1 MGAVQMDR
9 ETLIKRLESDES
21 IEDELSASTL
31 PEGGSGEAL
40 RMAVAKIRE
49 KRTKDG
55 KPIGV
60 KLDKKRRLTA
70 SQRAFAAYVTQG
82 DSPAVAYRKAYPNC
96 SANDATVSASAN
108 RLMKDARISALMG
121 SVFEAVKETIVA
133 DAVATRRHVMEE
145 LFKHCGDTSHNISAR
160 LKALELMGRAVGM
173 FTDKIEQKVEEI
185 STEQLK
191 KELKGHL
198 SLLENVDRKRS
209 A

>member
-1 MGAVQMDR
+1 MR
-9 ETLIKRLESDES
+9 I
-21 IEDELSASTL
+21 
-31 PEGGSGEAL
+31 
-40 RMAVAKIRE
+40 AVAKIRE
-49 KRTKDG
+49 KRTRDG
-55 KPIGV
+55 KIVGV

-108 RLMKDARISALMG
+108 RLMKDQRISALMG
-121 SVFEAVKETIVA
+121 SVFDAVKETIVA
-133 DAVATRRHVMEE
+133 DAVATRRHVMEQ
-145 LFKHCGDTSHNISAR
+145 LFKHCGDTKHNISAR

-191 KELKGHL
+191 RELQGHL
-198 SLLENVDRKRS
+198 SLLENVDPIRKRS

>member
-1 MGAVQMDR
+1 MDR
-9 ETLIKRLESDES
+9 ETLIRRLESDDSIDDES
-21 IEDELSASTL
+21 SASTL
-31 PEGGSGEAL
+31 PEGGSSEAM

-49 KRTKDG
+49 KRTRDG
-55 KPIGV
+55 KIIGA

-108 RLMKDARISALMG
+108 RLMKDSRISALMG
-121 SVFEAVKETIVA
+121 SVFDTVKETIIA
-133 DAVATRRHVMEE
+133 DAVATRRHVMEQ
-145 LFKHCGDTSHNISAR
+145 LFKHCGDTKHNISAR

-191 KELKGHL
+191 KELQGHL
-198 SLLENVDRKRS
+198 SLLEKVEPIRKRS

>member
-1 MGAVQMDR
+1 MDR
-9 ETLIKRLESDES
+9 ETLIKRLESDANTD
-21 IEDELSASTL
+21 DELGDSTL
-31 PEGGSGEAL
+31 PEGGSSEAM

-55 KPIGV
+55 KIVGA

-108 RLMKDARISALMG
+108 RLMKDSRISALMG
-121 SVFEAVKETIVA
+121 SVFEAVKENIVA
-133 DAVATRRHVMEE
+133 DAVATRRHVMEQ
-145 LFKHCGDTSHNISAR
+145 LFKHCEDTKHNISAR

-173 FTDKIEQKVEEI
+173 FTDKVEQKIEEI

-191 KELKGHL
+191 KELQGHL
-198 SLLENVDRKRS
+198 TLLDTKRS